1 MWEIF
6 WEIRQQQRIWETE
19 RKAGDAQADARNANS
34 RAIDLERAVD
44 SLVMINLAMA
54 KLLHER
60 GVFSEQELETKVRE
74 IDLSDGKLDGKVR
87 LDPKP
92 CPQCGRI
99 VAARRARC
107 LYCGASMYDDQ
118 TS

>member
-1 MWEIF
+1 MYGLF
-6 WEIRQQQRIWETE
+6 WELSQQRRIWEAE
-19 RKAGDAQADARNANS
+19 MAAGDAKADARYANS
-34 RAIDLERAVD
+34 RAIELERAVET
-44 SLVMINLAMA
+44 LVMINMAMA

-92 CPQCGRI
+92 CPQCKRI

-107 LYCGASMYDDQ
+107 LYCGASMYDARP
-118 TS
+118 